1 MLVFHLY
8 LAPDGPPVNINI
20 TMVTPYSVSLQWDPP
35 TPDKRNGLIVSYT
48 INVMTYDQVVKMV
61 VLSNTTQQTISN
73 LTPYTP
79 YMFKLA
85 ASTTIGQG
93 PLSKPIL
100 TRTSE
105 TSNFNTFPV
114 QNLTCLY
121 FHFQYI
127 SHPVPTSPPVN
138 LSLVTSIS
146 TSVTLSWAPPPT
158 QDQNGI
164 ITGYTLQVFSSQLG
178 LLRET
183 NVSSNGST
191 VDSLHPYTT
200 YLFRVAAM
208 TVVGRGPYSDY
219 LTVTTQQD
227 GRCGGLKAS
236 YVLLTI
242 TLHLQLP
249 AVLQL
254 ISTSPSHLDL
264 FIFFGVLHHCHV

>member
-1 MLVFHLY
+1 MLVLYLY
-8 LAPDGPPVNINI
+8 LAPDGPPVNITI
-20 TMVTPYSVSLQWDPP
+20 TMVTPNSVSLQWDPP
-35 TPDKRNGLIVSYT
+35 TPDKQNGLIVSYT

-73 LTPYTP
+73 LTPYTS

-105 TSNFNTFPV
+105 TSKFNTFSV
-114 QNLTCLY
+114 HLHFL
-121 FHFQYI
+121 FQYI
-127 SHPVPTSPPVN
+127 SHPVPISPPVN
-138 LSLVTSIS
+138 LSLVTSTS
-146 TSVTLSWAPPPT
+146 TSVTLSWASPPT

-164 ITGYTLQVFSSQLG
+164 ITGYTLQVFSFQLG

-200 YLFRVAAM
+200 YLFKVAAM
-208 TVVGRGPYSDY
+208 TVVGRGPYSDN
-219 LTVTTQQD
+219 LTATTQQD
-227 GRCGGLKAS
+227 GRCGG
-236 YVLLTI
+236 
-242 TLHLQLP
+242 H
-249 AVLQL
+249 
-254 ISTSPSHLDL
+254 
-264 FIFFGVLHHCHV
+264 